1 MSTALLIGGFALFLV
16 LGTPVALAFL
26 AASVLFL
33 LHAGFPVSV
42 AGQAMIGG
50 VSNTTLL
57 AVPLYILAGE
67 LMNNGGITRR
77 LFDFAETAMGH
88 VRGGLGHVNVFA
100 SIIFSGISGSSSADA
115 AGLGRVEI
123 EAMRKAGYRAEFAAA
138 ITAASSTIGPIIPPS
153 IHLVLYAAIAEVGV
167 DYLFLAG
174 VVPGLVMAFSLML
187 AIYLLVITGRE
198 VCPTRPWGGI
208 RAFLRAFWKAMLPIT
223 APLVIVGGILSGLF
237 TPTEAGVVAVL
248 YVCLV
253 GALLG
258 ELGWAGLR
266 EALSR
271 TVRSS
276 AVVLLILATAQAFAW
291 GLTIEKV
298 PDAIAR
304 GLLSVSDNQHVV
316 LAIILVMLIVLG
328 LFESASANLVIVT
341 PILLPI
347 AATLGIDPVHLGVV
361 IVLALT
367 IGVVTPP
374 VGMSL
379 FIVAD
384 ISRVPV
390 NSIARALLPYV
401 AALIGALVL
410 TAYAPGIILFLPR
423 LFGYAG

>member
-1 MSTALLIGGFALFLV
+1 MSTAILLGGFAVLLV
-16 LGTPVALAFL
+16 LGAPVAFAFL
-26 AASVLFL
+26 AAAITYL
-33 LHAGFPVSV
+33 LWAGFPLSV

-50 VSNTTLL
+50 VSNATLL

-67 LMNNGGITRR
+67 LMNTGGITHR
-77 LFDFAETAMGH
+77 LFAFASAAMGH

-123 EAMRKAGYRAEFAAA
+123 EAMRKSGYRPEFAAA
-138 ITAASSTIGPIIPPS
+138 ITAASSAIGPIIPPS
-153 IHLVLYAAIAEVGV
+153 IHLVLYGAIAEVGV
-167 DYLFLAG
+167 DHLFLAG
-174 VVPGLVMAFSLML
+174 VIPGMIMGICLMAC
-187 AIYLLVITGRE
+187 IYLLVATGRE
-198 VCPTRPWGGI
+198 KCPTEPWVGM
-208 RAFLRAFWKAMLPIT
+208 RAFALAFWKALLPIT
-223 APLVIVGGILSGLF
+223 APLVIVGGILSGYF
-237 TPTEAGVVAVL
+237 TPTEAGVTAVL
-248 YVCLV
+248 YVSIVGLV
-253 GALLG
+253 LG
-258 ELGWAGLR
+258 ELRLGGIV
-266 EALSR
+266 EAFAR

-298 PDAIAR
+298 PEAVAT
-304 GLLSVSDNQHVV
+304 GLLGISENQIIA
-316 LAIILVMLIVLG
+316 LALILVLLLVLG

-341 PILLPI
+341 PILLPV
-347 AATLGIDPVHLGVV
+347 ATTLGIDPVHLGVI

-384 ISRVPV
+384 ITRLPVSR
-390 NSIARALLPYV
+390 IAATVLPYTL
-401 AALIGALVL
+401 ALILALIITAYSPDLVL
-410 TAYAPGIILFLPR
+410 LLPR

>member
-1 MSTALLIGGFALFLV
+1 MSTAVLIGGFAVFLV

-26 AASVLFL
+26 AAAVLFL
-33 LHAGFPVSV
+33 IQAQFPVSV

-50 VSNTTLL
+50 VSNATLL

-67 LMNNGGITRR
+67 LMNTGGITRR
-77 LFDFAETAMGH
+77 LFRFAETALGH

-100 SIIFSGISGSSSADA
+100 SVIFSGISGSSSADA

-123 EAMRKAGYRAEFAAA
+123 EAMRNAGYRPEFAAA

-174 VVPGLVMAFSLML
+174 VLPGLIMAACLML
-187 AIYLLVITGRE
+187 SIYLLVLTGRE
-198 VCPTRPWGGI
+198 RCPTSPWGGI
-208 RAFLRAFWKAMLPIT
+208 GPLLRAFWQAILPIT

-237 TPTEAGVVAVL
+237 TPTEAGVVAVM
-248 YVCLV
+248 YVALV
-253 GALLG
+253 GTLIGDLK
-258 ELGWAGLR
+258 LAGLAQ
-266 EALSR
+266 ALAR

-298 PDAIAR
+298 PDAVAA
-304 GLLSVSDNQHVV
+304 GLLSISDTQSV
-316 LAIILVMLIVLG
+316 AIGIILVMLIVLG

-341 PILLPI
+341 PILLPV
-347 AATLGIDPVHLGVV
+347 ATTLGIDPVHLGVV

-384 ISRVPV
+384 ISRIPV
-390 NSIARALLPYV
+390 NRIAWAMLPYV
-401 AALIGALVL
+401 AALIVALVV
-410 TAYAPGIILFLPR
+410 TAYSPGIVLFLPR
-423 LFGYAG
+423 LLGYGG

>member
-1 MSTALLIGGFALFLV
+1 LSTLMLIGSFAVFLA

-26 AASVLFL
+26 AASVVFL
-33 LHAGFPVSV
+33 LYAGFPVSV
-42 AGQAMIGG
+42 AAQAMIGG

-88 VRGGLGHVNVFA
+88 VRGGLGHVNVLA

-123 EAMRKAGYRAEFAAA
+123 EAMRKAGYRPEFAAA

-174 VVPGLVMAFSLML
+174 VLPGLIMGLSLMI
-187 AIYLLVITGRE
+187 AIYFLVETGRE
-198 VCPTRPWGGI
+198 KCPTGHWRGMAHFG
-208 RAFLRAFWKAMLPIT
+208 RALWRAILPIT
-223 APLVIVGGILSGLF
+223 APLVIVGGILSGVF

-248 YVCLV
+248 YVCAV
-253 GALLG
+253 GLALGDLRFDG
-258 ELGWAGLR
+258 IR

-271 TVRSS
+271 TIRSS
-276 AVVLLILATAQAFAW
+276 AVVLLILAAAQAFAW

-298 PDAIAR
+298 PEAIAG
-304 GLLSVSDNQHVV
+304 GLLSISDNQSVA
-316 LAIILVMLIVLG
+316 LAIILVLLIVLG

-341 PILLPI
+341 PILMPI

-361 IVLALT
+361 VVLALT
-367 IGVVTPP
+367 IGVITPP

-384 ISRVPV
+384 ISQVSV
-390 NSIARALLPYV
+390 NRISRAMLPYV
-401 AALIGALVL
+401 AALIGAL
-410 TAYAPGIILFLPR
+410 IIITYMPDVVLFLPR
-423 LFGYAG
+423 LFGYGG